1 MRMRR
6 LKERYGATLIEVLIS
21 LFILSCLLTV
31 FADLISRYHMVLR
44 YQEKKDRSIA
54 SMKMVLDTVA
64 GELEESLKVYS
75 PDTDGGK
82 KSEVSFW
89 RYDPELFDSKL
100 SSRRGVMVRYYLDSG
115 TLYREVQ
122 SSSDKSATE
131 AAHEVAGFSIERQ
144 HSLAYMLKLSLNES
158 NRIYTLSRN
167 ICLKSGY

>member
-1 MRMRR
+1 MRIRR
-6 LKERYGATLIEVLIS
+6 IKERYGATLIEVMIS
-21 LFILSCLLTV
+21 LFVVSCLLTV
-31 FADLISRYHMVLR
+31 FADLISRYYTVIR

-54 SMKMVLDTVA
+54 SMKMVLDMMA

-75 PDTDGGK
+75 PDTVGGK

-100 SSRRGVMVRYYLDSG
+100 SSRGGVMVRYYLDSG

-122 SSSDKSATE
+122 KSSDKIVTQ
-131 AAHEVAGFSIERQ
+131 AADEVAGFSIEKQ
-144 HSLAYMLKLSLNES
+144 HPFAYTLNLSLNES

-167 ICLKSGY
+167 ICLKSGF

>member
-31 FADLISRYHMVLR
+31 FADLISRYYMVLR

-75 PDTDGGK
+75 PDTDGVK
-82 KSEVSFW
+82 KSEITFW

-100 SSRRGVMVRYYLDSG
+100 ISRGGVMVRYYLDSG
-115 TLYREVQ
+115 TLYREVH
-122 SSSDKSATE
+122 SSYDKSVTE

-144 HSLAYMLKLSLNES
+144 HPLAFRLKLSLNES